1 MCIVFSEIPFN
12 PVLPVDQCR
21 SFLQKS
27 TLFGL
32 IAHLVVLGLSG
43 GHSWVILTYLSTKS
57 TVPTYP
63 SFYPWET
70 SQQLLVLHKVGTYW
84 RFLTYLPQLRLTGW
98 EWYLETLA

>member
-1 MCIVFSEIPFN
+1 MDKRDKEFKLHTTIINYVFLLMCIVFSEIPFN

-43 GHSWVILTYLSTKS
+43 GHS
-57 TVPTYP
+57 
-63 SFYPWET
+63 
-70 SQQLLVLHKVGTYW
+70 
-84 RFLTYLPQLRLTGW
+84 
-98 EWYLETLA
+98 